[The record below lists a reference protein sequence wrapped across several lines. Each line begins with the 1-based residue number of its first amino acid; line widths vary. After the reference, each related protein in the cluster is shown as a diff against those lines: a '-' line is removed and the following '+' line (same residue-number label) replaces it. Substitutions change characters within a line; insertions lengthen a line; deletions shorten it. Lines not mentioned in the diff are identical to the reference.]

1 MEEIKNVKDFES
13 SEGPGSAGGNGG
25 AGRPG
30 KAASEQGSIRR
41 SSESISMDNY
51 YKNKAINLSSN
62 AIKVLEKRYLK
73 RDEEGVLLETPLE
86 MFVRVARNI
95 VTAEKNYGKTDEE
108 IKEIERMF
116 FDIMSDLDFLPNS
129 PTLMNAGKELQ
140 QLAACF
146 VLPVGD
152 SMEKFLKH

>member
-13 SEGPGSAGGNGG
+13 SEGPGNSGGNGG

-30 KAASEQGSIRR
+30 KAASEQDSIRR
-41 SSESISMDNY
+41 GSESITMDNY

-129 PTLMNAGKELQ
+129 LQ
-140 QLAACF
+140 HL
-146 VLPVGD
+146 
-152 SMEKFLKH
+152 